1 MIKLGTVAAIFSG
14 YSFNQPGLV
23 KSEGEIAVVQMK
35 DIDAYSEKAKTLSG
49 FTNFT
54 EKSRAKHTKQFLC
67 EGDLLIMARGGRTRV
82 IRFIPTDTDTVASG
96 GFFVIR
102 PHQGV
107 VDSDYLYW
115 YLNQPAAQGWLD
127 SGLEKGS
134 TTIGLPIKVLLEV
147 PIQLPSMQLQHTIG
161 QVARLAAK
169 EYDISLRLA
178 QKRLNFLNFQLEQLL
193 PADKS
198 AQ

>member
-1 MIKLGTVAAIFSG
+1 MIKLGTVTAIFNG
-14 YSFNQPGLV
+14 YSFQKPGLI

-35 DIDAYSEKAKTLSG
+35 DIGAYLEKAMAVSG

-54 EKSRAKHTKQFLC
+54 ETARAKHTKQFLR
-67 EGDLLIMARGGRTRV
+67 EGDLLIMARGGRTRI
-82 IRFIPTDTDTVASG
+82 IRYIPVYPETIASG

-107 VDSDYLYW
+107 VDSDYLHW
-115 YLNQPAAQGWLD
+115 HLNQPNAQSYLE

-134 TTIGLPIKVLLEV
+134 TSIGLPMKVLREV
-147 PIQLPSMQLQHTIG
+147 PIQLPSMQLQLAIG

-178 QKRLNFLNFQLEQLL
+178 QKRLDLLNFRLEQLL